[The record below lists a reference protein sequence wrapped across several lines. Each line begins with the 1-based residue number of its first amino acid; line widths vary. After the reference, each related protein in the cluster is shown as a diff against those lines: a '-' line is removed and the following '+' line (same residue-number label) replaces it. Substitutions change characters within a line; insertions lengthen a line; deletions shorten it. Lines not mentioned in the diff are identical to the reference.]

1 MPFVQVHTSVVISA
15 DARNALGLALA
26 NAYGEYMQTSHR
38 IVNVGFV
45 HYAPGDLARYDA
57 SGDAPREMTVVT
69 CNVRAGRS
77 PEMHEAL
84 GRALTSACARELGV
98 SEARVAVY
106 ITEHPAHQIYRDGGR
121 APEWSPSEA
130 SP

>member
-57 SGDAPREMTVVT
+57 SGDAPLAMAAARR
-69 CNVRAGRS
+69 NGRR
-77 PEMHEAL
+77 PKPRRKAAKTAL
-84 GRALTSACARELGV
+84 ALKLKATSDV
-98 SEARVAVY
+98 
-106 ITEHPAHQIYRDGGR
+106 
-121 APEWSPSEA
+121 
-130 SP
+130 